1 MLTKPF
7 ENALIA
13 NKFTFNKKFVIH
25 VEWLMNHI
33 IGILVY
39 NHFIIIHVLFIF
51 IFIIQFPISM
61 LLII

>member
-7 ENALIA
+7 ENVLIGI
-13 NKFTFNKKFVIH
+13 KFTFNRMFVID

-39 NHFIIIHVLFIF
+39 NHFIIVHLLF
-51 IFIIQFPISM
+51 
-61 LLII
+61 